1 LARKLVCD
9 LIDGPDGFNDPS
21 SSKHPDLRPY
31 RKSWIMAF
39 TPTIAA
45 ANAGLRAENDRL
57 TARAESAE
65 KALAEA
71 RKSAL
76 DDLRSLLRERS
87 KGEVE
92 TWGFVAA
99 FMEMI
104 DEIDRKPQAAL
115 AGEAPKPGRT
125 NA

>member
-1 LARKLVCD
+1 MGDAGGFVHKATGQLQC
-9 LIDGPDGFNDPS
+9 GPRVEPVVTIYCQS
-21 SSKHPDLRPY
+21 CEDLR
-31 RKSWIMAF
+31 
-39 TPTIAA
+39 AA
-45 ANAGLRAENDRL
+45 LADCQ
-57 TARAESAE
+57 

-76 DDLRSLLRERS
+76 DDLSSLLRERS

-104 DEIDRKPQAAL
+104 GEIERKPQAAL
-115 AGEAPKPGRT
+115 AGEAPKP
-125 NA
+125 